1 MPPFVGACSLPTQ
14 ESCTTGTVRPP
25 RAASRRGPGVFEN
38 GLAYR
43 DFAVTQSVASE
54 KSGAHGTCLFNA
66 GMRELSRQESDRRAA
81 ATCNSPMPCTAIR
94 PKPWL
99 HLCRSGVL
107 RQSDVDGSRQPPS
120 PSTAQEIED
129 GYVASDQNTTLLAV
143 FEDTC
148 VVEVTVQGAQ
158 DFGSSNHGGMNDR
171 VVVRI

>member
-66 GMRELSRQESDRRAA
+66 GMRELSRQESDRRASSGEPFALRFRVPHDRIGHVQFTDAVYGDQAKTLA
-81 ATCNSPMPCTAIR
+81 ALMPVGR
-94 PKPWL
+94 F
-99 HLCRSGVL
+99 
-107 RQSDVDGSRQPPS
+107 
-120 PSTAQEIED
+120 
-129 GYVASDQNTTLLAV
+129 ASK
-143 FEDTC
+143 
-148 VVEVTVQGAQ
+148 
-158 DFGSSNHGGMNDR
+158 
-171 VVVRI
+171 